1 MWYLKLELVPR
12 RARWRTPQNGV
23 EYTVDAGGGIS
34 APQASKGLTMA
45 LASLRHTFTVC
56 DPTLPDCPIVYAS
69 DGFLKM
75 TGYSASEVLNRNC
88 RFLQGKDTNR
98 DDVKKI
104 SEAVK
109 AGERITVRLLNY
121 RKDGTEFWNLLTVAP
136 VKLSDGRVAKFIGV
150 QVDVTT
156 RTEGSAGGAMVDGQG
171 LPLLVKYDTRLKDQA
186 YGDVEAVDL
195 AVREG
200 GGRSNDRESAARG
213 SRHGHHARAHSAE
226 LRDRGSEPAGLSD
239 RVRER
244 RIFGLHRVHPRGD
257 LGAELS
263 IPAGTQDGQAV
274 GAGDS
279 RGDRQRERVHGAAT

>member
-1 MWYLKLELVPR
+1 
-12 RARWRTPQNGV
+12 
-23 EYTVDAGGGIS
+23 
-34 APQASKGLTMA
+34 MA

-88 RFLQGKDTNR
+88 RFLQGKDTDR

-121 RKDGTEFWNLLTVAP
+121 RKDGTSFGTSSPTAL

-156 RTEGSAGGAMVDGQG
+156 RTEGSAGV
-171 LPLLVKYDTRLKDQA
+171 PWWT
-186 YGDVEAVDL
+186 
-195 AVREG
+195 VRDCPC
-200 GGRSNDRESAARG
+200 S
-213 SRHGHHARAHSAE
+213 
-226 LRDRGSEPAGLSD
+226 
-239 RVRER
+239 
-244 RIFGLHRVHPRGD
+244 
-257 LGAELS
+257 
-263 IPAGTQDGQAV
+263 
-274 GAGDS
+274 
-279 RGDRQRERVHGAAT
+279 